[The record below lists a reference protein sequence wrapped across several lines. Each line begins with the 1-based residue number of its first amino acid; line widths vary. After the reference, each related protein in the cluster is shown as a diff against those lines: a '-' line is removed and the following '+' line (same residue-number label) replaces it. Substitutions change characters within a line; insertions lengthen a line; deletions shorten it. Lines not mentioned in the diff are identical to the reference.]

1 LGWHII
7 EKHPRTFKTPVASPP
22 PFPSFAP
29 AFQMAYTKSK
39 GLIQSVSREGNM
51 ARLTRIEK
59 FKRKIDIDL
68 DHIRASL
75 IELRAKAK
83 EVKLDTRVSIEN
95 TLDAIEKGQGDI
107 KSKLDD
113 WVKAG
118 VNAAGDLKKSIKHS
132 TKDLRKSV
140 KKAYKSLT

>member
-1 LGWHII
+1 
-7 EKHPRTFKTPVASPP
+7 
-22 PFPSFAP
+22 
-29 AFQMAYTKSK
+29 
-39 GLIQSVSREGNM
+39 M

-83 EVKLDTRVSIEN
+83 EIKLDTRVSIEN

-118 VNAAGDLKKSIKHS
+118 VNAAADLKKSIKRS

-140 KKAYKSLT
+140 KRAYKSLT